1 MDFGRGG
8 GREGILS
15 FKYGLIEKSDKRK
28 RKGVEEGGKG
38 GLHRE
43 EIKLREKG
51 NGRKGEGEQRIK
63 RE

>member
-1 MDFGRGG
+1 M
-8 GREGILS
+8 S